1 MIINYETENNGFNLT
16 RLCQDS
22 CISGIRRARI
32 APFNGS
38 QVKPMLGCKVT
49 EHMTEYERTV
59 QKTLRSI
66 VAFSAVA
73 VVALLLPFTGVFM
86 PRGESFANWFA
97 RAGAPMTIFAI
108 IAQNRVGRLSE
119 LLNTNN
125 FWKALCL

>member
-1 MIINYETENNGFNLT
+1 
-16 RLCQDS
+16 
-22 CISGIRRARI
+22 
-32 APFNGS
+32 
-38 QVKPMLGCKVT
+38 MLGCKVT

-108 IAQNRVGRLSE
+108 IAQNRVGRLRE
-119 LLNTNN
+119 LLTPNTFSTQEFNKILLKYRRYVN
-125 FWKALCL
+125 IGNSVSVVMIVVGTIIWAYGDLFWKALCL